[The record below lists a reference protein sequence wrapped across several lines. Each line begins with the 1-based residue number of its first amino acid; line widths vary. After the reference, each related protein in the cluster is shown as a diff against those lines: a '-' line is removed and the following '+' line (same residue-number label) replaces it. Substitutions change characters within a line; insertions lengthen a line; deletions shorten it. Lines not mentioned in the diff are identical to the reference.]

1 MAFRC
6 APPMKLRCLNFTAE
20 SFLARVLPLFLALG
34 PLALSVQAADPLDTP
49 ALLRAADTA
58 LKGGQSAEAIK
69 LADKILAADPKD
81 FRALFIR
88 GRAHEEA
95 TNSAKAIADYDASL
109 KSNPKAA
116 IVLQKRGELHFKL
129 GNFAESIAD
138 FDKFIEAIPEQAP
151 HHWQRGISLY
161 YAGRFEDG
169 RKQFESHQ
177 TVNPYDVENAVWH
190 FLCVARASGAEKA
203 KAALIPI
210 ERDSR
215 IPMMQILALFGGKA
229 KPEDVI
235 AAAKTGNAAQQ
246 DNQLFY
252 AHLYLGLY
260 FEAIGDAKL
269 AREHILKA
277 ATDFKAEHYMGDVA
291 RVHAQVLRKR
301 SK

>member
-1 MAFRC
+1 MRWIILLLTTAALAQNPDTWQKKGEDAFRTGKFVESVE
-6 APPMKLRCLNFTAE
+6 AFDQVLKLVPTY
-20 SFLARVLPLFLALG
+20 
-34 PLALSVQAADPLDTP
+34 
-49 ALLRAADTA
+49 
-58 LKGGQSAEAIK
+58 SA
-69 LADKILAADPKD
+69 
-81 FRALFIR
+81 
-88 GRAHEEA
+88 
-95 TNSAKAIADYDASL
+95 
-109 KSNPKAA
+109 
-116 IVLQKRGELHFKL
+116 Q
-129 GNFAESIAD
+129 
-138 FDKFIEAIPEQAP
+138 
-151 HHWQRGISLY
+151 HWQRGISLY

-190 FLCVARASGAEKA
+190 FLCVARASGAAKA

-291 RVHAQVLRKR
+291 RVHAQVFRKR